1 MKYSKTI
8 DTITALE
15 NLLLKESKQQQLNND
30 DEFFLK
36 HFELEIA
43 KSLIQ
48 DFDDTMAL
56 RIGKILLGTCETD
69 TY

>member
-15 NLLLKESKQQQLNND
+15 NLLLKESKQQLNNE

-69 TY
+69 IY